1 MPIDDLH
8 RRPDPDRGAETPV
21 SAVVGNTYTKVTVI
35 ELQARHNHQL
45 IMGDN
50 IPHDTA
56 IFHRS
61 LTKKYDTAAGGDG
74 IYIVHSDGSKT
85 LDGCCGAAVSCLGHS
100 HPVVIDAIVRQ
111 AKQLSFAH
119 TSIFT
124 SKPAEELASLLIA
137 RSDDAFSN
145 VMFLS
150 SGSEAIESTIKLARQ
165 YHISNNEP
173 ERVNF
178 ISRKYAYHGNTIG
191 ALSAGYNPP
200 RRKPFE
206 PLLSQAFHHVSP
218 CFYSRDGQAGELE
231 SEYVDRLIQ
240 EYEDMFEQLGPK
252 SVAAV
257 MIETLSGATLGAVT
271 PAERYLARL
280 RSLCDRYGALLVYDE
295 VMCGMGRTG
304 TTHAWQALG
313 GVAPDLQTIGK
324 GLGAGYQPI
333 SAILVGQKV
342 HKTIQSAQSD
352 HPFVSGHTYQGHAIG
367 CAAALATQQVIIN
380 DGLLDN
386 VTAMS
391 GLLQQQLREHTPA
404 LKEVRGLGL
413 FLAVEFA
420 QEEGRGSIAGEVAK
434 TCLANG
440 LAVYLC
446 SPATDSVLF
455 APPFIINAEQVREMV
470 QIFVESVK
478 AVLKSK

>member
-1 MPIDDLH
+1 M
-8 RRPDPDRGAETPV
+8 
-21 SAVVGNTYTKVTVI
+21 AVGST
-35 ELQARHNHQL
+35 Q
-45 IMGDN
+45 
-50 IPHDTA
+50 DTA

-61 LTKKYDTAAGGDG
+61 LTKKYDTAAGGNG

-100 HPVVIDAIVRQ
+100 HPVVIDAIVQQ

-124 SKPAEELASLLIA
+124 SKPAEELASFLID
-137 RSDDAFSN
+137 RSDGAFSN

-150 SGSEAIESTIKLARQ
+150 SGKWKPPSTKQPCSPSIDIGVPSGSEAIESTIKLARQ

-206 PLLSQAFHHVSP
+206 PLLSQAFQHVSP
-218 CFYSRDGQAGELE
+218 CFYSKDGLKGETE
-231 SEYVDRLIQ
+231 SQYVDRLIQ
-240 EYEDMFEQLGPK
+240 EYEEMFESLTPK

-271 PAERYLARL
+271 PAEGYLARL
-280 RSLCDRYGALLVYDE
+280 RSLCDKHGALLIYDE

-304 TTHAWQALG
+304 TTHAWQSLG

-333 SAILVGQKV
+333 SAILVGDKV
-342 HKTIQSAQSD
+342 HKTIQSAQSE

-367 CAAALATQQVIIN
+367 CAAALATQQVIVN
-380 DGLLDN
+380 DGLLEN

-391 GLLQQQLREHTPA
+391 RLLEQQLRELTPV
-404 LKEVRGLGL
+404 LREVRGLGL
-413 FLAVEFA
+413 FLAAEFA
-420 QEEGRGSIAGEVAK
+420 EEEGRGSIAGEVAK

-455 APPFIINAEQVREMV
+455 APPFIINAEQIEEMV
-470 QIFVESVK
+470 GIFVKSVHQ
-478 AVLKSK
+478 VLRSKKS